1 MNIRSLHTLTVAAQP
16 GDRPVLTR
24 VAAPDM
30 PTAWGH
36 FRMYGYRDERDGQEH
51 VALVMGDPTLPGT
64 LVRVHSEC
72 LTGDA
77 FGSLRCDCGPQ
88 RDEALRAIAAEGRG
102 VLVYLRQEGRGIGLL
117 AKLQAYELQEQ
128 GLDTVEANLALG
140 YPAEM
145 RRFDI
150 GARILQDLGVTSVR
164 LMTNNPYK
172 VDDLEAQGVAVDA
185 RVPIVLP
192 TTIHNQRYM
201 ATKVE
206 KLDHVLDDTTLVLT
220 VPRQALSA

>member
-1 MNIRSLHTLTVAAQP
+1 MTIRSISSSSDSTLP
-16 GDRPVLTR
+16 GDRNELTR

-36 FRMYGYRDERDGQEH
+36 FRMYGYWDPRDGTEH

-64 LVRVHSEC
+64 LVRIHSEC

-88 RDEALRAIAAEGRG
+88 RDAALRAIAEEGRG

-117 AKLQAYELQEQ
+117 PKLQAYELQEQ

-140 YPAEM
+140 FPADM
-145 RRFDI
+145 RRFEV
-150 GARILQDLGVTSVR
+150 GARILQDLGVESVR

-172 VDDLEAQGVAVDA
+172 VDDLEAFGVAVES
-185 RVPIVLP
+185 RVPIVLA
-192 TTIHNQRYM
+192 TNIHNHRYM

-206 KLDHVLDDTTLVLT
+206 KLDHVLDDTPAIRVAA
-220 VPRQALSA
+220 RQVLSA

>member
-1 MNIRSLHTLTVAAQP
+1 MTIHPFTSPTAAVEAR
-16 GDRPVLTR
+16 GRTVLTR

-51 VALVMGDPTLPGT
+51 VALVMGDPMRPGT

-145 RRFDI
+145 RRFDV

-172 VDDLEAQGVAVDA
+172 VDDLEAHGVAVDA

-192 TTIHNQRYM
+192 TNVHNHRYM
-201 ATKVE
+201 ATKAE
-206 KLDHVLDDTTLVLT
+206 KLDHVYDEQALVLA
-220 VPRQALSA
+220 VPRQARTA